1 MTIMPNAQRPRPGCL
16 AGIFRSL
23 LIFFVLGGVLVLGI
37 AAVFTPWAFY
47 LGGHFHILPQWQGWG
62 RTHSP
67 AGDYIVF
74 VQMQP
79 ARRGSWGMPNSISGS
94 GAVCTPR
101 GESFS
106 NLRVS
111 GGFLNRRIG
120 VNTDEEP
127 FTLSLGERLNF
138 LGTNQGSRL
147 GFSFYGAWHNPDLVL
162 DDRGSMARA
171 FNPDGTIYVGD
182 PHKRPAAGTPLQ
194 LTLHPGSRSDFDS
207 ACAAAKHR

>member
-1 MTIMPNAQRPRPGCL
+1 MLRSVGGFLILG
-16 AGIFRSL
+16 SL
-23 LIFFVLGGVLVLGI
+23 LVLAI

-47 LGGHFHILPQWQGWG
+47 LGGQFHILPQWQGWG
-62 RTHSP
+62 RMQSP
-67 AGDYIVF
+67 AGDYLVY
-74 VQMQP
+74 VQIKP
-79 ARRGSWGMPNSISGS
+79 ARRGSPMMPASVSGG

-106 NLRVS
+106 LRVS

-120 VNTDEEP
+120 VNTDGEP
-127 FTLSLGERLNF
+127 FTLSLGERPNF

-147 GFSFYGAWHNPDLVL
+147 GFAFYGAWHNPDLVL

-171 FNPDGTIYVGD
+171 FNPDGTAYTGD

-207 ACAAAKHR
+207 ACAAAKHL